1 MCSYPEEKGGL
12 SQWENSKFSPEM
24 DHMMRQ
30 PGDAK
35 NHYHHQHSLCCLR
48 EGKENTYVW
57 WTLKESA
64 LNLLQNYYLE
74 GKKRPQQKVYWEVIY
89 CNIYYWFHPLPVRAL
104 FCIVNYCKKNPNL
117 GKCHS
122 KQQMNNFPQR

>member
-1 MCSYPEEKGGL
+1 
-12 SQWENSKFSPEM
+12 M

-48 EGKENTYVW
+48 QGKENTYVW
-57 WTLKESA
+57 WAFKESA

-74 GKKRPQQKVYWEVIY
+74 KKNKNQKNHNKKYTESEHIAIFVTD
-89 CNIYYWFHPLPVRAL
+89 FTPLPMWLYFA
-104 FCIVNYCKKNPNL
+104 
-117 GKCHS
+117 
-122 KQQMNNFPQR
+122 